1 MKLFVNFKKDFEAF
15 ASKNL
20 DKIEK
25 NMELR

>member
-1 MKLFVNFKKDFEAF
+1 MKLFANFKHDFEQF